1 MPLILSGSF
10 LSMEWVQIL
19 QAVLALMF
27 VIGLLL
33 LTLWLLKY
41 CQQKGLKCRLLKNH
55 KTDSRIEVMEIRRLD
70 AKNTIFIVRCDQ
82 SEYSLLLGAN
92 NNLLL
97 SVTKVENHD

>member
-1 MPLILSGSF
+1 
-10 LSMEWVQIL
+10 MEWVQIL

-33 LTLWLLKY
+33 LTLLLLKY
-41 CQQKGLKCRLLKNH
+41 CQQKGLKCRLLKNL

-70 AKNTIFIVRCDQ
+70 AKNMIFIVRCDQ